1 MNNPRVFH
9 VTSYGADTT
18 GNSDSTEALLAA
30 IADAA
35 MPSNDL
41 REGHLLEGI
50 KNVAG
55 ARINLEGGNY
65 MIS

>member
-41 REGHLLEGI
+41 HEGHLLEGI
-50 KNVAG
+50 KNVA
-55 ARINLEGGNY
+55 
-65 MIS
+65 